1 MICVLNVILIYPT
14 SKINLKKLF
23 VEIIFH
29 LLKPFPFITY
39 FKTFYRNVENDFKT
53 IYTIDMFLLF
63 FLRLYT
69 ILRCVLSLT
78 NYEILEFGNL
88 DFESLLNIIINIFH

>member
-1 MICVLNVILIYPT
+1 MICVLNVKLTYPA

-29 LLKPFPFITY
+29 LLHTYPFITY
-39 FKTFYRNVENDFKT
+39 SKTFYTNVENDFTT
-53 IYTIDMFLLF
+53 IYIIDKFHVF

-69 ILRCVLSLT
+69 ILRCVLLLT
-78 NYEILEFGNL
+78 NYRNIRILKFR
-88 DFESLLNIIINIFH
+88 F